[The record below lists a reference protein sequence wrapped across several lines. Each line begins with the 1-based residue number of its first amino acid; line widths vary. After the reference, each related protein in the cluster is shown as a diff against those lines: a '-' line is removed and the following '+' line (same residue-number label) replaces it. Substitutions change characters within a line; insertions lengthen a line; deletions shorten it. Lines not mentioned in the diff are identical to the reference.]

1 MPQSRQTID
10 QKERSHRCLLP
21 ILAAEKGGQGGR
33 RGVRIVLRLFH
44 GG

>member
-1 MPQSRQTID
+1 MPQGRQAIR
-10 QKERSHRCLLP
+10 QKVRPHEGVLP

-33 RGVRIVLRLFH
+33 RGVRFPLRLFH